1 MGLAAFRRAR
11 EREAAKLVASIPVE
25 RPKRKRKTKLK
36 VSINGDN
43 NRGDGG
49 ISVSEQLHHTF

>member
-25 RPKRKRKTKLK
+25 TPKRKRKSKPK

-43 NRGDGG
+43 NQRDGG